1 MHIIKTS
8 LLLVILLLTTGCE
21 TFRKKEKLTPPSVST
36 YKVIESLETTKEI
49 LNDAGNQNANVGRKI
64 DKAIEL
70 AEKLDALLQQI
81 EESNNKNIIK

>member
-1 MHIIKTS
+1 MRLIKTS
-8 LLLVILLLTTGCE
+8 LLLVILLSTGCE
-21 TFRKKEKLTPPSVST
+21 TFRKKEELNPPSVST
-36 YKVIESLETTKEI
+36 YRVIESLETTKEI
-49 LNDAGNQNANVGRKI
+49 LNEAGNQNTNVGRKI